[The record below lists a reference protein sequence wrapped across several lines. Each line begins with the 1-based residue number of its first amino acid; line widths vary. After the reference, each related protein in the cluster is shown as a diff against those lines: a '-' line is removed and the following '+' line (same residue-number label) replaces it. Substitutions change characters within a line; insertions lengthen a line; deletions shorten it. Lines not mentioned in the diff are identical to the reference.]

1 MPVQRVADPSQSP
14 TPGRATRRLWMGLV
28 TLLGGRPRGF
38 FIPHRYAD
46 RVAPCDYPALAAL
59 LAAHE
64 EAFDRVLAEVERLA
78 PALERL
84 GGPPPAPRFDQGWFA
99 PLDACVAY
107 AMVSAHRPRRI
118 VEVGS
123 GHSTRFLA
131 RAIVDQALTTA
142 LVCIDPAP
150 RATLRGLPVRWHNST
165 VQEAPESWFTDLAA
179 GDLLFIDSS
188 HILMPG
194 TDVDWL
200 LNRILPALAAGVL
213 IHVHDVFL
221 PDPYPASWGWRGYN
235 EQQAL
240 AALLQGRG
248 YAITFASHYVAQR
261 RRAQLADGVLGRL
274 PGGLAGL
281 ASSLWLEKQ
290 G

>member
-1 MPVQRVADPSQSP
+1 
-14 TPGRATRRLWMGLV
+14 MGLA
-28 TLLGGRPRGF
+28 TLLGRRPRGF

-46 RVAPCDYPALAAL
+46 SVAPCDYPALAARF
-59 LAAHE
+59 AAE
-64 EAFDRVLAEVERLA
+64 IEGFDRILDAIEELA

-107 AMVSAHRPRRI
+107 AMVATRRPRRI

-123 GHSTRFLA
+123 GHSTRFMA
-131 RAIVDQALTTA
+131 RAIADHELSTT
-142 LVCIDPAP
+142 LSCIDPAP
-150 RATLRGLPVRWHNST
+150 RATLRGLPVRWQQT
-165 VQEAPESWFTDLAA
+165 TIQAAAESWFTDLAG

-200 LNRILPALAAGVL
+200 LNRILPALDAGVL
-213 IHVHDVFL
+213 IHVHDTFL
-221 PDPYPASWGWRGYN
+221 PDPYPAAWAWRGYN

-240 AALLQGRG
+240 AALLQGGG
-248 YAITFASHYVAQR
+248 YAVLFASHYVTLQ
-261 RRAQLADGVLGRL
+261 RRAQLAAGVLGRL

-281 ASSLWLEKQ
+281 ASSLWLEKSR
-290 G
+290 

>member
-1 MPVQRVADPSQSP
+1 MTEAR
-14 TPGRATRRLWMGLV
+14 GRRRRLWMGLA

-46 RVAPCDYPALAAL
+46 RVEPCAYPALAAL
-59 LAAHE
+59 LARE
-64 EAFDRVLAEVERLA
+64 LEGFERVLAQVEALA
-78 PALERL
+78 PVLERL
-84 GGPPPAPRFDQGWFA
+84 GGPPPAPRFDQDWFA

-107 AMVSAHRPRRI
+107 AIVATRRPRLI

-123 GHSTRFLA
+123 GHSTRFMA
-131 RAIVDQALTTA
+131 RAIADQALRTS

-150 RATLRGLPVRWHNST
+150 RATLRGLAVDWRQT
-165 VQEAPESWFTDLAA
+165 TIQGATESWFTDLRS

-200 LNRILPALAAGVL
+200 LNRILPALDAGVL
-213 IHVHDVFL
+213 IHVHDIVL
-221 PDPYPASWGWRGYN
+221 PDPYPAAWAWRGYN

-240 AALLQGRG
+240 AALLQGGG
-248 YAITFASHYVAQR
+248 YAVLFASHYVTLQ
-261 RRAQLADGVLGRL
+261 RRAQLAAGVLGRL

-281 ASSLWLEKQ
+281 ASSLWLEKSR
-290 G
+290 

>member
-1 MPVQRVADPSQSP
+1 
-14 TPGRATRRLWMGLV
+14 MGLA
-28 TLLGGRPRGF
+28 TLLGGRPQGF

-46 RVAPCDYPALAAL
+46 RVAPCAYPALDAVFAARL
-59 LAAHE
+59 D
-64 EAFDRVLAEVERLA
+64 AFDRVLGAVEGFA
-78 PALERL
+78 PAFARC
-84 GGPPPAPRFDQGWFA
+84 GGPPPAPRFEQGWFA

-107 AMVSAHRPRRI
+107 AIVATRRPRLI

-123 GHSTRFLA
+123 GHSTRFMA
-131 RAIVDQALTTA
+131 RAIADQALRTS

-150 RATLRGLPVRWHNST
+150 RATLRGLAVDWRQT
-165 VQEAPESWFTDLAA
+165 TIQGATESWFTDLRS

-200 LNRILPALAAGVL
+200 LNRILPALDAGVL
-213 IHVHDVFL
+213 IHVHDIFL
-221 PDPYPASWGWRGYN
+221 PDPYPAAWAWRGYN

-240 AALLQGRG
+240 AALLQGGG
-248 YAITFASHYVAQR
+248 YAVLFASHYVALQ
-261 RRAQLADGVLGRL
+261 RRAQLAAGVLGRL

-281 ASSLWLEKQ
+281 ASSLWLEKSR
-290 G
+290 